1 MAGPHWHISRFCSML
16 SVCARFLKHED
27 ALADG
32 SGTKL
37 TSDGKF
43 VPSNLSRANVRLC
56 YMMLHVCKF
65 CPYHNLFG
73 HAPVQR
79 LNTLRQDEI
88 RFDSWLR
95 STVQS
100 MIAQYKSPGGN
111 RCGTLRD
118 ILEHMTW
125 N

>member
-43 VPSNLSRANVRLC
+43 MLSNLSRANVRLC
-56 YMMLHVCKF
+56 YMSANFVHIIIVWPCS
-65 CPYHNLFG
+65 CS
-73 HAPVQR
+73 A
-79 LNTLRQDEI
+79 
-88 RFDSWLR
+88 
-95 STVQS
+95 
-100 MIAQYKSPGGN
+100 
-111 RCGTLRD
+111 
-118 ILEHMTW
+118 LEYTSAG
-125 N
+125 